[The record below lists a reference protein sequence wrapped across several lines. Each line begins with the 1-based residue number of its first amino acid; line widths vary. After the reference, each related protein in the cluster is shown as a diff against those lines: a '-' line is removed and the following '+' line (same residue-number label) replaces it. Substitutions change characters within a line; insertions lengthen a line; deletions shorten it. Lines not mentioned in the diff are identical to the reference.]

1 MQNIYGIT
9 WLQKTQLIPY
19 FYQLI
24 KTVEEM
30 MEEVVEE
37 VEEEIAIEVFLTET
51 DTEDEIISVNPMYLK
66 FMYGRM
72 W

>member
-19 FYQLI
+19 FCQLI
-24 KTVEEM
+24 KTV
-30 MEEVVEE
+30 EEVVEE
-37 VEEEIAIEVFLTET
+37 VEEVEEEVAIEVFLTET

-66 FMYGRM
+66 FMYGKM